1 MTRINSPDGWRYL
14 PTRVVAGILAFVW
27 YHGLQK
33 IGWSELLLPEIHT
46 GSVVERTDSR
56 PIYVAA
62 EGRQSTSRA
71 DCRFA
76 AEAIYRGDQLLPAE
90 ARGSL

>member
-1 MTRINSPDGWRYL
+1 M
-14 PTRVVAGILAFVW
+14 LAFVW

-56 PIYVAA
+56 PIYATA
-62 EGRQSTSRA
+62 EGAAVDIESRLLL
-71 DCRFA
+71 
-76 AEAIYRGDQLLPAE
+76 RG
-90 ARGSL
+90 GSNL